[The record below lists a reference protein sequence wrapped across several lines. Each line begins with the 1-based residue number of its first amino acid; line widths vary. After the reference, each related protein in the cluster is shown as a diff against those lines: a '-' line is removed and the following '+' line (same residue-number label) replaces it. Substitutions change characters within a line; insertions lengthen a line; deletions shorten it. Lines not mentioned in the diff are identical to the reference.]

1 MEQAAIIAAVAADLT
16 LERLRVKQAVDLLDA
31 GNTIPFIARYR
42 KEITDSLDE
51 EELRQLAERLR
62 YRRNL
67 EERRGTIRRSMVE
80 QGVLTAERATELAAA
95 DTLRRLEDLYRPF
108 KPKRRT
114 RATVAREKGLAPL
127 AELILTQSLEAGRTE
142 AARTF
147 LNAEVLSIKEAYAGA
162 RDIVAEI
169 IADDP
174 QTRGKM
180 RELAQRQ
187 GHLLA
192 TDTVK
197 EKDPQGIYHTYYDFS
212 AALNALRPHQI
223 LALNRA
229 EREEVLRLGL
239 EIPERGAAGILAKYY
254 PTDYGSSFADDLL
267 AARQDGFQR
276 LLFPAIER
284 EARSALAAL
293 AGAHAIGVFATNLR
307 SLLLQPPL
315 RGQTVLGI
323 DPGIR
328 TGCKVAVVDPTGK
341 VLDTAVIYPD
351 RHPERAKAELRR
363 LGKRHQ
369 VTVIAIGNGTA
380 SRETE
385 QLVAE
390 LLQQEGARTKYT
402 IVSEAG
408 ASVYSA
414 SRLARRELPELD
426 VTLRGAVSIA
436 RRLQDPLAELV
447 KIDPQAIG
455 VGLYQHDVNQTALA
469 GALDVVVEAV
479 VHSVGIDL
487 NTASAA
493 LLQHISGIGPKTAE
507 AVVAHRDE
515 RGPFATRAALQ
526 EVRGIGPKTFEQA
539 AGFLRVPGGAE
550 PLDNTSIHPES
561 YPAARALLARLEAP
575 LGDPQLAP
583 ALAALRRETDLARLA
598 VELGAG
604 LPTLEDILDALA
616 RPGRDP
622 RDALAGPL
630 LRGDVLTMND
640 LHEGLQLRGTVRN
653 VVDFGAFVDIGVKR
667 AGLIHISQMGNEY
680 VRNPHDKVSVG
691 DVVPVVVISV
701 DLERGRI
708 GLKLEE

>member
-1 MEQAAIIAAVAADLT
+1 MERSEIIAAVATELT
-16 LERLRVKQAVDLLDA
+16 LERPRVEQAVDLLDA

-42 KEITDSLDE
+42 KEVTDSLDE

-67 EERRGTIRRSMVE
+67 EKRRETIRRSMAE
-80 QGVLTAERATELAAA
+80 QDVLTPERAAELDAA
-95 DTLRRLEDLYRPF
+95 DTLHRLEDLYRPF
-108 KPKRRT
+108 KPQRRT
-114 RATVAREKGLAPL
+114 RATMAREKGLEPL
-127 AELILTQSLEAGRTE
+127 AELILTQSLEEERE
-142 AARTF
+142 QAASDF
-147 LNAEVLSIKEAYAGA
+147 LNGKVASTEEAYAGA
-162 RDIVAEI
+162 RDIVAEV

-174 QTRGKM
+174 RARGKL
-180 RELAQRQ
+180 RKLAQRQ
-187 GHLLA
+187 GQLLA

-197 EKDPQGIYHTYYDFS
+197 EKDPQGLYRTYYDFA
-212 AALNALRPHQI
+212 AALSAIRPHQVM
-223 LALNRA
+223 ALNRA
-229 EREEVLRLGL
+229 ERAEVLKLGL
-239 EIPERGAAGILAKYY
+239 EVPAQAAVGILSKYY
-254 PTDYGSSFADDLL
+254 STDYGSPFADDLL
-267 AARQDGFQR
+267 AAREDGFQR

-293 AGAHAIGVFATNLR
+293 ADAHASGVFATNLR

-351 RHPERAKAELRR
+351 RHPERAKAKLRR
-363 LGKRHQ
+363 LGKHHQ

-385 QLVAE
+385 QLVAG
-390 LLQQEGARTKYT
+390 LLHQEGAQAKYT

-414 SRLARRELPELD
+414 SQLARRELPELD

-436 RRLQDPLAELV
+436 RRLQDPLAELI

-455 VGLYQHDVNQTALA
+455 VGLYQHDVNQTTLA
-469 GALDVVVEAV
+469 EALDAVVESV

-507 AVVAHRDE
+507 AVVVYRDE
-515 RGPFATRAALQ
+515 HGPFPTRAALQ

-539 AGFLRVPGGAE
+539 AGFLRVPGGKD
-550 PLDNTSIHPES
+550 PLDDTSIHPES
-561 YPAARALLARLEAP
+561 YPVARALLARLKAP
-575 LGDPQLAP
+575 LGAPQLAHELATLRNETGLAP
-583 ALAALRRETDLARLA
+583 LAA
-598 VELGAG
+598 ELGSG

-630 LRGDVLTMND
+630 LRGDILKIDD

-680 VRNPHDKVSVG
+680 ISNPHDKVSVG
-691 DVVPVVVISV
+691 DVVKVTVIKV

-708 GLKLEE
+708 GLKLAE